1 MIVGMTPTIRLV
13 SATPARGTDDDEPL
27 LVAALD
33 RAGARVEVVV
43 WDDPEVDWSAA
54 EVTVIRSTWDYTMRV
69 ERFLAWA
76 RRIESLTTLVN
87 PAEVLAW
94 NSDKTYLSE
103 LISAGA
109 PVVPSTFLHPG
120 DEVVLPES
128 GEFVVKP
135 TISSGAR
142 YTARYRAAERDRARA
157 HALDLLEAGRT
168 VMVQPY
174 QSGVDEHGETA
185 LLFFGGR
192 FSHAANKEALLEVGR
207 PAMADKLFALE
218 KMAPAT
224 PSPAERDVAE
234 QVLAAMPFDR
244 ANLLYARVD
253 VVPGP
258 DGPQLLELELV
269 EPSLFLPQ
277 APSHRV
283 DELAGRILEL
293 SRGNVCE

>member
-1 MIVGMTPTIRLV
+1 MIVGMTPPIRLV

-27 LVAALD
+27 LVAALE
-33 RAGARVEVVV
+33 RSGARVEVVV
-43 WDDPEVDWSAA
+43 WDDPEVDWSTAD
-54 EVTVIRSTWDYTMRV
+54 VTIIRSTWDYTMRV
-69 ERFLAWA
+69 EQFLAWA
-76 RRIESLTTLVN
+76 RRIEPLTTLVN
-87 PAEVLAW
+87 PAAVLAW
-94 NSDKTYLSE
+94 NSDKTYLAE

-135 TISSGAR
+135 TISAGAR
-142 YTARYRAAERDRARA
+142 HTARYLAAERDRARA
-157 HALDLLEAGRT
+157 HAVDLLEAGRT

-192 FSHAANKEALLEVGR
+192 FSHAANKEALLEAGR
-207 PAMADKLFALE
+207 PAMADKIFALE

-224 PSPAERDVAE
+224 PSTAERDVAE
-234 QVLAAMPFDR
+234 QVLDAAPFDR
-244 ANLLYARVD
+244 RDLLYARVD
-253 VVPGP
+253 LVPGW
-258 DGPQLLELELV
+258 DGPLLLELELV

-283 DELAGRILEL
+283 DELAGLILDL
-293 SRGNVCE
+293 SR